1 MISENKKTQRR
12 HVNILSDQL
21 QNFMSQRNLDQ
32 AIASTRNASVQIQEI
47 NEPKKSYGLRIG
59 S

>member
-1 MISENKKTQRR
+1 
-12 HVNILSDQL
+12 
-21 QNFMSQRNLDQ
+21 MSQRNLDQ

-47 NEPKKSYGLRIG
+47 NEPKKRYGMRFG